1 LKGWLQATRTN
12 NPKKGLIHIALALS
26 VSAVWGK
33 VWPFLVAIFYFGFL
47 ILSHEIGHFSAAK
60 AFRVKVNEF
69 SMGMGPRLLKKKRGE
84 TLYSLKAFPFGGSVL
99 MDEDE
104 ESSDDPRAFTNQKPW
119 KRFTILAAGAIVNIL
134 CGVVIMGVIVTMDPK
149 TVVPEVKAFGETS
162 ITNSQGLAVG
172 DRLHKLGGKR
182 VHTWLDLNF
191 LLNRSKDGKMEL
203 VVRRE
208 GKRVNLGQVQFK
220 QGEMEDGT
228 TFYGLDFYLAQY
240 EKGNRSFGL
249 LAKETAGESLALA
262 RMVYLSLMDM
272 VTGKFSLREIS
283 GPIGVVT
290 MLSSGAQQ
298 AQESAAGADKTQAL
312 YALMDLLLLFG
323 LISINIGIMNLLP
336 LPALDGGRLFF
347 TLFEM
352 IFRKPVPKKFEAMV
366 HGVGIVLL
374 MVFMVIISFSDIIAL
389 ITGKR

>member
-1 LKGWLQATRTN
+1 
-12 NPKKGLIHIALALS
+12 LIIILLALS
-26 VSAVWGK
+26 IGTVWGK
-33 VWPFLVAIFYFGFL
+33 VWPILVAIFYFGFL

-60 AFRVKVNEF
+60 AFKVKVNEF
-69 SMGMGPRLLKKKRGE
+69 SMGMGPRLLKKKKGE

-99 MDEDE
+99 MDEDVE
-104 ESSDDPRAFTNQKPW
+104 NSDDPRSFTRQKPW
-119 KRFTILAAGAIVNIL
+119 KRFSILAAGAIVNIL
-134 CGVVIMGVIVTMDPK
+134 CGVVIMALIVTMDPK
-149 TVVPEVKAFGETS
+149 TVVPIVRDFGETS
-162 ITNSQGLAVG
+162 ITNAQGLEVG
-172 DRLHKLGGKR
+172 DTLYKLGGKR

-191 LLNRSKDGKMEL
+191 LLNRSKTGKMEL
-203 VVRRE
+203 VVKRE

-220 QGEMEDGT
+220 QGELEDGA
-228 TFYGLDFYLAQY
+228 TFYGLDFYLVQY
-240 EKGNRSFGL
+240 EKGDRSVGL
-249 LAKETAGESLALA
+249 LAKETVGESVALA

-272 VTGKFSLREIS
+272 VAGKFSLREIS

-290 MLSSGAQQ
+290 LLSSGAQQ

-352 IFRKPVPKKFEAMV
+352 VFRKPVPKKFEAAV

-374 MVFMVIISFSDIIAL
+374 MLFMVIISFSDIVAL